1 MNNRNNNFSDVLNA
15 IALLVGVQN
24 LQENREQSEHNDIQA
39 ENQKQTEH
47 LLKEINKQFKEQ
59 NELLNEI
66 LKILKEKL

>member
-1 MNNRNNNFSDVLNA
+1 MNNRNNNFSDMLNA

-66 LKILKEKL
+66 LKILKENV

>member
-1 MNNRNNNFSDVLNA
+1 MNNSNFSNVLNA
-15 IALLVGVQN
+15 IALLVGIQN

>member
-1 MNNRNNNFSDVLNA
+1 MNNSNFSYVLNA

-24 LQENREQSEHNDIQA
+24 LQENREQSEHNDVQA

-47 LLKEINKQFKEQ
+47 LLKEINKRFKEQ

-66 LKILKEKL
+66 LKILKENV

>member
-1 MNNRNNNFSDVLNA
+1 MNNSNFSNVLNA

>member
-1 MNNRNNNFSDVLNA
+1 MGQNNFSDVLNA

-66 LKILKEKL
+66 LKILKENV